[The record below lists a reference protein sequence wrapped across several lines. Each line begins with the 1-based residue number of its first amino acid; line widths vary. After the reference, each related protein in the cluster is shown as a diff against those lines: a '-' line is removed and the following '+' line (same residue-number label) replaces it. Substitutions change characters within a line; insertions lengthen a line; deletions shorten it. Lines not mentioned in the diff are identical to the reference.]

1 MKKGYSRPINYYVA
15 LSLAKLLKYNQLILE
30 QTTLDLH
37 AAFKV
42 GARRI
47 AKDEKRYTDLHKAHG
62 IEQAHWELLTQR
74 EYWTPDQSRAVRS
87 VMANVIEVS
96 MTIAGMPAVPLP
108 GQYVAALIAEVVAPC
123 NYMIAA
129 VKAPDTFDA
138 ADASG
143 LVGTSEEKKME
154 YPQLMSLIIA
164 YAGGYGDEPH
174 GYELPTEVTEQV
186 REANTS
192 KRTKKPA

>member
-1 MKKGYSRPINYYVA
+1 M
-15 LSLAKLLKYNQLILE
+15 
-30 QTTLDLH
+30 DLH
-37 AAFKV
+37 SAFKI

-87 VMANVIEVS
+87 VLANVIEVS

-138 ADASG
+138 TDASG
-143 LVGTSEEKKME
+143 LLGGTEIKAME
-154 YPQLMSLIIA
+154 YQQLMALVLA

-174 GYELPTEVTEQV
+174 AHVLPGELEDKVSQ
-186 REANTS
+186 ANQS

>member
-1 MKKGYSRPINYYVA
+1 M
-15 LSLAKLLKYNQLILE
+15 
-30 QTTLDLH
+30 DLH
-37 AAFKV
+37 SAFKI

-62 IEQAHWELLTQR
+62 IEEAHWRLLTQT

-87 VMANVIEVS
+87 VLANVIEVS

-108 GQYVAALIAEVVAPC
+108 GQYVAALIAEVVSPC

-138 ADASG
+138 TDASG
-143 LVGTSEEKKME
+143 LLGGMEVRTME
-154 YPQLMSLIIA
+154 YQQLMALVLA

-174 GYELPTEVTEQV
+174 GHELPRTLADKVGK
-186 REANTS
+186 ANKSTT
-192 KRTKKPA
+192 TKKPA

>member
-1 MKKGYSRPINYYVA
+1 MK
-15 LSLAKLLKYNQLILE
+15 
-30 QTTLDLH
+30 LDLH
-37 AAFKV
+37 SAFKI

-74 EYWTPDQSRAVRS
+74 EYWTPDQARAVRS

-138 ADASG
+138 TDASG
-143 LVGTSEEKKME
+143 LVGSEEVRTME
-154 YPQLMSLIIA
+154 YQQLMALILA
-164 YAGGYGDEPH
+164 YAGGYGDEPDRDRLPR
-174 GYELPTEVTEQV
+174 ELADEVHK
-186 REANTS
+186 ANKST
-192 KRTKKPA
+192 RTKKPA

>member
-1 MKKGYSRPINYYVA
+1 M
-15 LSLAKLLKYNQLILE
+15 
-30 QTTLDLH
+30 DLH
-37 AAFKV
+37 SAFKI

-87 VMANVIEVS
+87 VLANVIEVS

-123 NYMIAA
+123 NYMVAA

-138 ADASG
+138 TDASG
-143 LVGTSEEKKME
+143 LLSGSEIEDMK
-154 YPQLMSLIIA
+154 YQQLMALILA
-164 YAGGYGDEPH
+164 YAGGYGDEPTDH
-174 GYELPTEVTEQV
+174 MLPRDLAEEVSK
-186 REANTS
+186 ANQS

>member
-1 MKKGYSRPINYYVA
+1 M
-15 LSLAKLLKYNQLILE
+15 
-30 QTTLDLH
+30 DLH
-37 AAFKV
+37 SAFKI

-87 VMANVIEVS
+87 VLANVIEVS

-138 ADASG
+138 TDASG
-143 LVGTSEEKKME
+143 LLGDFEVKTME
-154 YPQLMSLIIA
+154 YQQLMALVLA
-164 YAGGYGDEPH
+164 YAGGYGDEPAS
-174 GYELPTEVTEQV
+174 EMLPRSIEDKVH
-186 REANTS
+186 RENVS

>member
-1 MKKGYSRPINYYVA
+1 M
-15 LSLAKLLKYNQLILE
+15 
-30 QTTLDLH
+30 DLH
-37 AAFKV
+37 LAFKI

-62 IEQAHWELLTQR
+62 IDQAHWELLTQR

-87 VMANVIEVS
+87 VLANVVEVS

-123 NYMIAA
+123 NYLIAS

-138 ADASG
+138 FDASG
-143 LVGTSEEKKME
+143 LTKDAEVRTME
-154 YPQLMSLIIA
+154 REQMMALVIA
-164 YAGGYGDEPH
+164 YAGGYGDEPDRDK
-174 GYELPTEVTEQV
+174 LDPSIADQMSQ
-186 REANTS
+186 ANRS
-192 KRTKKPA
+192 EKVKKPV

>member
-1 MKKGYSRPINYYVA
+1 M
-15 LSLAKLLKYNQLILE
+15 
-30 QTTLDLH
+30 DLH
-37 AAFKV
+37 SAFKI

-138 ADASG
+138 TDASG
-143 LVGTSEEKKME
+143 LLGTSEVKTME
-154 YPQLMSLIIA
+154 YQQLMALILA
-164 YAGGYGDEPH
+164 YAGGYGDEPAEH
-174 GYELPTEVTEQV
+174 LLP
-186 REANTS
+186 REMADRVQQENTS

>member
-1 MKKGYSRPINYYVA
+1 M
-15 LSLAKLLKYNQLILE
+15 
-30 QTTLDLH
+30 DLH
-37 AAFKV
+37 SAFKI

-62 IEQAHWELLTQR
+62 IEQAHWELITQR

-87 VMANVIEVS
+87 VLANVIEVS

-138 ADASG
+138 TDASG
-143 LVGTSEEKKME
+143 LLGDYEVKTME
-154 YPQLMSLIIA
+154 YQQLMALILA
-164 YAGGYGDEPH
+164 YAGGYGDQPA
-174 GYELPTEVTEQV
+174 GDMLPRDLEDKVH
-186 REANTS
+186 RENIS

>member
-1 MKKGYSRPINYYVA
+1 M
-15 LSLAKLLKYNQLILE
+15 
-30 QTTLDLH
+30 DLH
-37 AAFKV
+37 SAFKI

-62 IEQAHWELLTQR
+62 IEQAQWELLTQR
-74 EYWTPDQSRAVRS
+74 EYWTPDQSRAIRS
-87 VMANVIEVS
+87 VLSNVIEVS

-138 ADASG
+138 TDASG
-143 LVGTSEEKKME
+143 LLGGMEVRSME
-154 YPQLMSLIIA
+154 YPQLMALILA
-164 YAGGYGDEPH
+164 YAGGYGDEPK
-174 GYELPTEVTEQV
+174 GAELP
-186 REANTS
+186 RELEDKVSKANQST
-192 KRTKKPA
+192 RTKKPA